1 MPPLPLIMQQ
11 QHSASVQSLALCS
24 QLSSFNWSIWYSL
37 HLSYYPL
44 FLTSHQLSVCRCIT
58 WGANPPASLAW
69 ARSNGRKSTNK
80 HLKVETG
87 GMKCKYE
94 NMWILKWAWC
104 RWSMRVSMTTSPS
117 RWCYTIPG
125 IYISTIS
132 LYLHIYNIYAPA
144 QARPPRPQPHLL
156 GHQPRA
162 ARPPRA
168 GGLPQPR
175 DLLWVLGRIKY
186 ILDRVAKFQA

>member
-37 HLSYYPL
+37 HLSHPL

-94 NMWILKWAWC
+94 NMWILKWTWC

-117 RWCYTIPG
+117 RWCSTIPG
-125 IYISTIS
+125 NYISTYLSIYIYIQ
-132 LYLHIYNIYAPA
+132 YLHIYNIYTL
-144 QARPPRPQPHLL
+144 PRP
-156 GHQPRA
+156 GHHGHSLTCSASSPE
-162 ARPPRA
+162 
-168 GGLPQPR
+168 LPGHH
-175 DLLWVLGRIKY
+175 VLEDSLSLEIFCESWGE
-186 ILDRVAKFQA
+186 